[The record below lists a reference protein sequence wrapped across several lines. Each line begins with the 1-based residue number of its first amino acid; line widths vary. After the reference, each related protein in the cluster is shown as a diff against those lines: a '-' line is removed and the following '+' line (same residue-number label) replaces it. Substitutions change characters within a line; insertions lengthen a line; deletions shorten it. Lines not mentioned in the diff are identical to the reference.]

1 LEEAVERLDA
11 AMARWCRVNAE
22 LEALRVGDTGRSSS
36 LAASLAEATGE
47 VEDRINAV
55 AANGVR

>member
-1 LEEAVERLDA
+1 
-11 AMARWCRVNAE
+11 MARRCRVNAE
-22 LEALRVGDTGRSSS
+22 LEAIRVGDTGRSSS